1 MTLPVT
7 PPEGT
12 PPATPPAAP
21 ATPPVEPE
29 DELVS
34 KIKADPNR
42 TAEEIRALRHE
53 AAENR
58 KKATKATEDAAA
70 AEAAKLKEQGEY
82 KTLAEKQAEEIK
94 ALKDGQRAGEIRTAV
109 LLEASKAGIADPN
122 DALKL
127 ADLSRVEFGEGG
139 VTGVAE
145 AVAALVKAKPYLVK
159 TDTPAQ
165 PNIGA
170 SNPAGGPGLRAS
182 DLAKM
187 TSQQIAAMSPDDV
200 ATALQRK

>member
-12 PPATPPAAP
+12 PPATPPIAP
-21 ATPPVEPE
+21 ATPPVADE
-29 DELVS
+29 DELVA

-58 KKATKATEDAAA
+58 RKATKATEDAQA
-70 AEAAKLKEQGEY
+70 AEATKLKEQGEY

-94 ALKDGQRAGEIRTAV
+94 ALKDGQRAGEIRSAV
-109 LLEASKAGIADPN
+109 LLEASKAGIADPA

-127 ADLSRVEFGEGG
+127 ADLSKVDLGEGG
-139 VTGVAE
+139 VTGAAE
-145 AVAALVKAKPYLVK
+145 AVAALIKAKPYLVK
-159 TDTPAQ
+159 SDKGAAPD
-165 PNIGA
+165 IGT
-170 SNPAGGPGLRAS
+170 SNPAGGPGLTAR
-182 DLAKM
+182 DLEKM
-187 TSQQIAAMSPDDV
+187 SMKEIYAMNPEDVTAAM
-200 ATALQRK
+200 QRK